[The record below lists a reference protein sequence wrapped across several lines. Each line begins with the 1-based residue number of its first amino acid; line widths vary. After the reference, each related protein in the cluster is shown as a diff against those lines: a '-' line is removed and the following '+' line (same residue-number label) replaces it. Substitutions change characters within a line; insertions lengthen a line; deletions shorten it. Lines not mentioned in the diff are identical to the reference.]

1 MKKILIVD
9 DSEMVRNFYSYILKV
24 FSMESDTAENGL
36 VAYEKILES
45 EFSIII
51 TDINMPKMNGY
62 ELVEEI
68 RRLEIK
74 TPIIVVSTQ
83 DEQKEILKSMKAG
96 ADIFLIKP
104 TEPDK
109 FIHTVKEILRKESV

>member
-45 EFSIII
+45 EFSVII

-96 ADIFLIKP
+96 ANIFLIKP

>member
-24 FSMESDTAENGL
+24 FSFESDTAENGL
-36 VAYEKILES
+36 IAYEKILEDD
-45 EFSIII
+45 FSIII

-62 ELVEEI
+62 ELIEEI
-68 RRLEIK
+68 RKLGIK
-74 TPIIVVSTQ
+74 TPIIAISTQ
-83 DEQKEILKSMKAG
+83 DEQKGISKGIKAG
-96 ADIFLIKP
+96 ANIFLIKP

-109 FIHTVKEILRKESV
+109 FVNTVREILKEESV

>member
-24 FSMESDTAENGL
+24 FSFESDTAEKWLSGL
-36 VAYEKILES
+36 WKKILKN

-62 ELVEEI
+62 ELIEEI
-68 RRLEIK
+68 RKLGIK

-83 DEQKEILKSMKAG
+83 DEQKEISKGMKAG

-109 FIHTVKEILRKESV
+109 FILIV

>member
-36 VAYEKILES
+36 VAYEKILKN

-68 RRLEIK
+68 RKLEIK

-83 DEQKEILKSMKAG
+83 DEQKEILKTMKAG
-96 ADIFLIKP
+96 ANIFLIKP

-109 FIHTVKEILRKESV
+109 FINTVKEILRKEGV